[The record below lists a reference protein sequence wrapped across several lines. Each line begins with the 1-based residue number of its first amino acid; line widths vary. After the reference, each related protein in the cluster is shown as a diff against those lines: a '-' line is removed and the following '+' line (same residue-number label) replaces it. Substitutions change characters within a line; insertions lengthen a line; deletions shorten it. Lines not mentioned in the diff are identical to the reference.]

1 MTTSAAPT
9 TSTKEGH
16 AHAEPADDGK
26 TAGHAVARHGR
37 SLESTGT
44 RSRGERAEFPGTTRS
59 PRGSAMELAREPGVG
74 TKTQS
79 GQTAGSGLRGGYR
92 LSGGARLGEDGDA
105 STGKRLRLGSQS
117 REHLRD
123 RTLWR
128 GQKLP
133 RIGAGAESMS
143 RRVLGTLSPRRCPVS
158 GTGSGPSRWQLAP
171 LPGTS
176 KSHRCPGHRCL
187 RHGAP

>member
-1 MTTSAAPT
+1 MTTSAVPT

-26 TAGHAVARHGR
+26 TAGHAVARHGGR
-37 SLESTGT
+37 SEDTGT
-44 RSRGERAEFPGTTRS
+44 RSRNQRAEFPGSTLAAGR
-59 PRGSAMELAREPGVG
+59 SAMELAREPGVG
-74 TKTQS
+74 TKDES
-79 GQTAGSGLRGGYR
+79 GQTAGSGLRGRHR
-92 LSGGARLGEDGDA
+92 LSGGARPGEDGDA

-128 GQKLP
+128 GHKLP
-133 RIGAGAESMS
+133 RIGAGAESMP
-143 RRVLGTLSPRRCPVS
+143 RRVLGTLSPRRCAVS

-176 KSHRCPGHRCL
+176 KSHRCPGHR
-187 RHGAP
+187 